1 MQDPVKDRGVL
12 GLPQVIA
19 LYTGAVLGSGILIL
33 PGLAAELSGPAS
45 LVAWAMMALLV
56 VPMALTMGFLA
67 ARYPDAGG
75 VSSFV
80 ARAFNPEIGSLV
92 GWFFLL
98 STVVAAPVIALT
110 GAGYLCAA
118 TGLGEGAKFLVA
130 TAMLATAL
138 LVNYLGM
145 RMTGQ
150 VQVAVVLTIIIVLVV
165 AIIGSV
171 PAISMENFFP
181 FLPNGWMSVG
191 HTAAVIFW
199 CFLGWEA
206 ISHISGEFADPQK
219 DTVRGTLVAAAIV
232 SILYILSAIVVI
244 GTMSYGAALSDTSL
258 VHIIRAAFGPAGA
271 VVAGIAALF
280 ICIAP
285 AIAYTGAASRLTCS
299 LARNGFA
306 PRLLAWRS
314 ATYHSPAGGLLF
326 LAASYAVI
334 LLVSYAGAVPLSV
347 LIQVPSG
354 TFILT
359 YVGGCAAGIVLL
371 KGSRWG
377 VPVSIVSLLLTGA
390 IFLFVG
396 WAVLYPLAIT
406 AIWCVFMAV
415 TGRYRGILANG
426 PS

>member
-1 MQDPVKDRGVL
+1 MQDPVKEPSVL

-45 LVAWAMMALLV
+45 LVAWGLMALLV

-80 ARAFNPEIGSLV
+80 AKAFNPEIGSLI

-110 GAGYLCAA
+110 GAGYLCVA
-118 TGLGEGAKFLVA
+118 TGQGEGAKFLVA
-130 TAMLATAL
+130 TVMLGTAL

-165 AIIGSV
+165 AIAGSV
-171 PAISMENFFP
+171 PAISMDNFLP

-191 HTAAVIFW
+191 HTTAVIFW

-206 ISHISGEFADPQK
+206 ISHISGEFADPQR

-232 SILYILSAIVVI
+232 STLYILSAIVVI

-285 AIAYTGAASRLTCS
+285 AIAYTGAASRLVCS

-306 PRLLAWRS
+306 PRLLARRS
-314 ATYHSPAGGLLF
+314 VQYRSPAGGLLF

-371 KGSRWG
+371 KGCRWG
-377 VPVSIVSLLLTGA
+377 VPVSIISLVLTSA
-390 IFLFVG
+390 IFFFVG
-396 WAVLYPLAIT
+396 WAILYPLAII
-406 AIWCVFMAV
+406 AIWCIFMAV
-415 TGRYRGILANG
+415 TGKYRGMRVIR